1 MLKASL
7 RNFLAHKG
15 RLTLAGLAVVLGVAF
30 VVGTL
35 VFSDTIN
42 SAVNGLFTSTA
53 ADVTVSPQQA
63 FTPEVEDQGLAGAT
77 PTLPATTV
85 ATVAGLPGV
94 KAAHGQVS
102 VQNLTLVDK
111 DNQPVGPTS
120 GAPTLGQNWF
130 PTDHPQITIA
140 QGRPPAAAGEI
151 AIDQTSAQRRNVH
164 LGDALRVVTPSG
176 TTPATVVGVAK
187 FAIANPGLGLALF
200 DTTTA
205 QNVLLGKKDTFTAIT
220 VDVAPSVSDA
230 DVQHRVRTALG
241 TGFTVNTKE
250 EQATSAAAQIGSF
263 LDVVTYALLGFAG
276 IAVLVGIFLI
286 LNTFSML
293 VAQRTREL
301 GLLRALGA
309 GRGQVLRA
317 VLLEALLLGVA
328 GSTIGLAA
336 GIGLAALL
344 KSLVGQTGVDLSGTT
359 LVISWPVLVAAYSV
373 GVLVTLLAAWLPA
386 RRGARVAPMAALR
399 EAAVPTG
406 QPLSRRTLLGVL
418 LLTVGVAAL
427 AGAVTVNSDLA
438 TAAVL
443 LGAGVLTT
451 LLSVIVLGPAIAR
464 IVVYGL
470 GVAFPLVFGT
480 VGRLS
485 QRNTIRNPRRT
496 GATAA
501 ALMIGLSMVSASAVL
516 AASLSTS
523 ITHEVDATFGADFVI
538 SAGGAQPISADVT
551 STVRAVPGVA
561 TVTRQRYALA
571 HYNGFQVAL
580 AGVDTATIDQ
590 ALKTQYIAGSTADLA
605 HGGLVVDQT
614 TATTNNLHLGS
625 PVPLT
630 FLGGATATLPVA
642 AISKTPAGGG
652 KDGGTFQVSLD
663 TLTHYAP
670 AAADVTLYLTTTA
683 GADKTAVAAALE
695 HTLAGYPQI
704 HVQNQT
710 DYKNQTTG
718 QVTTVLNLLYGLLAL
733 AIIIAVLGVIN
744 TLTLSVIERTR
755 EIGLLRAIGT
765 SRRQV
770 RRLVRLESVLIA
782 IHGAILGVALGLAW
796 GIAGQKALVSYGI
809 TALTIPWTTILAVLA
824 GAVVI
829 GLGAAI
835 LPAFRAAR
843 MNALTAIATA

>member
-7 RNFLAHKG
+7 RSFLAHKG
-15 RLTLAGLAVVLGVAF
+15 RLALAGLAVVLGVAF

-42 SAVNGLFTSTA
+42 TAVTGLFTSTA

-85 ATVAGLPGV
+85 ATVAALPGV
-94 KAAHGQVS
+94 QAAHGQVS
-102 VQNLTLVDK
+102 IQNLTLVDK
-111 DNQPVGPTS
+111 NNQPVGPTN

-130 PTDHPQITIA
+130 PTDHPQVLIA
-140 QGRPPAAAGEI
+140 QGRGPAAAGEI
-151 AIDQTSAQRRNVH
+151 VIDQASAQRRHVH
-164 LGDALRVVTPSG
+164 LGDALWVITPSG
-176 TTPATVVGVAK
+176 TTPATVVGIAR
-187 FAIANPGLGLALF
+187 FATANPGVGLALF

-205 QNVLLGKKDTFTAIT
+205 QNVLLGKKDMFTAVT
-220 VDVAPSVSDA
+220 VDVAPGAGDA
-230 DVQHRVRTALG
+230 DVQHRMRTALG

-317 VLLEALLLGVA
+317 VLLEALLLGVV
-328 GSTIGLAA
+328 GSTLGLAA

-344 KSLVGQTGVDLSGTT
+344 KSLVGRTGVDLSGTP
-359 LVISWPVLVAAYSV
+359 LVINWPVPVAAYAV
-373 GVLVTLLAAWLPA
+373 GVLVTVLAAWLPA
-386 RRGARVAPMAALR
+386 RRGAQVAPMAALR
-399 EAAVPTG
+399 EAAIPTG
-406 QPLSRRTLLGVL
+406 QPLGRRTLLGVL
-418 LLTVGVAAL
+418 LLAAGIAAL
-427 AGAVTVNSDLA
+427 AAATFNSDLT

-443 LGAGVLTT
+443 LGAGILVT
-451 LLSVIVLGPAIAR
+451 LLAVIVLGPAIAR
-464 IVVYGL
+464 LVVYGL

-523 ITHEVDATFGADFVI
+523 ITREVDATFGADFVV
-538 SAGGAQPISADVT
+538 SAGGAQPISSDVT
-551 STVRAVPGVA
+551 AKVRAVPGVA

-590 ALKTQYIAGSTADLA
+590 ALKTQYVAGSTADLA
-605 HGGLVVDQT
+605 HGGLVIDQT
-614 TATTNNLHLGS
+614 TAATNNLHLGS

-630 FLGGATATLPVA
+630 FLGGAAATLPVA

-663 TLTHYAP
+663 TLTRYAP
-670 AAADVTLYLTTTA
+670 TAADITLYLTTTPA
-683 GADKTAVAAALE
+683 ADKAAVAAALE

-718 QVTTVLNLLYGLLAL
+718 QVTMVLNLLYGLLAL

-765 SRRQV
+765 SRRQI
-770 RRLVRLESVLIA
+770 RRLIRLESVLIA
-782 IHGAILGVALGLAW
+782 IHGALLGIALGLAW
-796 GIAGQKALVSYGI
+796 GTAGQKALVSQGI
-809 TALTIPWTTILAVLA
+809 TTLTIPWTTILAVLA

-829 GLGAAI
+829 GLAAAI

-843 MNALTAIATA
+843 MNTLTAIATT